1 MDPTQEIAAMDFFQ
15 GHPAEFALYRALMDA
30 LEPRYDDLHIK
41 VQKTQITLTNRRVF
55 ACASLPRKKCDGQPP
70 LATVGLGYRLDSPRV
85 WMAVEPY
92 PGRRTHHI
100 LVRTPEEIDGELLAW
115 IDEAYAFANAK
126 GQMRKK

>member
-55 ACASLPRKKCDGQPP
+55 ACASLPRK
-70 LATVGLGYRLDSPRV
+70 
-85 WMAVEPY
+85 
-92 PGRRTHHI
+92 
-100 LVRTPEEIDGELLAW
+100 
-115 IDEAYAFANAK
+115 
-126 GQMRKK
+126 